1 MRAIRRVRHALALA
15 GALAVSLL
23 PSVSGEEEGA
33 RLFALKVFPLL
44 KEKCFACHGED
55 PGKVEGKLNLLSLE
69 GMLRGGENSQRV
81 LVAGRPAQSDLYRA
95 ITWEDEE
102 LEMPPKENDRLSEI
116 QVALVRDWIAAG
128 APWPDGKTRRRYLV
142 AERAIAVTED
152 GEIFRTS
159 GGLSEEWTYRRY
171 RPEDLWALRP
181 VVRPAVRED
190 VNPVDHFIDSR
201 RMKAG
206 FEAAEQADPLMLI
219 RRATYDLLGLP
230 PTPDEVAEFR
240 KDWRL
245 DQEQAWEALVDRLL
259 DSPHYGE
266 RWAQHWLDVARYA
279 DTGGYSNDYERSNA
293 WRYRDY
299 VIRAFNGDKPYN
311 QFVIEQLAGDELAD
325 ASAGRRLGI
334 RGDRLQQVRFNGNY
348 TAGEREWLVA
358 TGFLRMGPWD
368 NAMVKAPEARQIY
381 LDDVVK
387 SVGQAFLATN
397 LRCAKCHDHKFDPIP
412 TRDYY
417 RFYAAFAGT
426 QMAERKLPFL
436 PTEHLGR
443 FEEGRSQVKRLLSF
457 ATQRKNRIKEKQET
471 AAKAWYAERKLNY
484 LPEQQ
489 RRNLPDEEKPPR
501 HVGLDHVD
509 QGRLKVREQDEWI
522 WTRRLERYEPMIQG
536 VYNGPDLPQKG
547 TRARKMRIA
556 GTPDRNWQ
564 PESVIYSG
572 GALEAPGETVS
583 PGVLSGCGVPVE
595 GSENSDPYRLGE
607 GLEGRRLALAK
618 WIADPHNPL
627 TTRVIVNRI
636 WQHHFGKGLAGNS
649 NNFGAKGSR
658 PTHPAL
664 LDWLASDFVEN
675 GWTFKRM
682 HRLIMT
688 SRAYRQAGNHREMKA
703 LRGKDPNNELLA
715 YFPPRRFTAEELRD
729 TLLVATGELNR
740 TLGGLPIRP
749 EINREV
755 ALAPRMIQFSIAPA
769 WQPSRTPAERNR
781 RTIYAYRVRGLP
793 DPFLDLFNQPNPNAS
808 CEARHSAAVTP
819 QAFTLLNSDVMTD
832 RSIALALR
840 LERETRGLERQ
851 IELAFQLVLG
861 RSADA
866 VEQERLQAYVGDMR
880 NYHRMG
886 KVERDRFPTRVTR
899 SLVEEFSG
907 KPFDYEEILPV
918 FENYVADS
926 KPADVPAATRALADL
941 ALLLFNSNE
950 FLYLY

>member
-1 MRAIRRVRHALALA
+1 MSIIRQVRHVLALA
-15 GALAVSLL
+15 GLLGSSLSS
-23 PSVSGEEEGA
+23 SVSGEEEGA

-55 PGKVEGKLNLLSLE
+55 PGKVEGNLNLLTRE
-69 GMLRGGENSQRV
+69 GMLRGGESSQRV
-81 LVAGRPAQSDLYRA
+81 LVAGNPARSDLYRA

-102 LEMPPKENDRLSEI
+102 LEMPPKANDRLSEVQI
-116 QVALVRDWIAAG
+116 AQVREWIAVG
-128 APWPDGKTRRRYLV
+128 APWPDKDVRHRYLV
-142 AERAIAVTED
+142 AERAIAVTAD
-152 GEIFRTS
+152 GEIVGTS

-171 RPEDLWALRP
+171 RPADLWALRP
-181 VVRPAVRED
+181 VARPAVPGDEHPID
-190 VNPVDHFIDSR
+190 VFIDSR
-201 RMKAG
+201 REEAG
-206 FEAAEQADPLMLI
+206 FEGAEQADPLTLV

-230 PTPDEVAEFR
+230 PTPHEVEIFR
-240 KDWRL
+240 KAWRE
-245 DQEQAWEALVDRLL
+245 DQEKAWEALIDRLL
-259 DSPHYGE
+259 GSPHYGE
-266 RWAQHWLDVARYA
+266 RWAQHWMDVARYA

-299 VIRAFNGDKPYN
+299 VIRSFNEDKPYN
-311 QFVIEQLAGDELAD
+311 RFVIEQLAGDELAD
-325 ASAGRRLGI
+325 ASVRKRRGI
-334 RGDRLQQVRFNGNY
+334 RGDKLQQVRMNGNY
-348 TAGEREWLVA
+348 TVEEREWLVA

-381 LDDVVK
+381 LDDVVNA
-387 SVGQAFLATN
+387 VGQTFLATN

-426 QMAERKLPFL
+426 QMAERKVPFL
-436 PTEHLGR
+436 PEENLER
-443 FEEGRSQVKRLLSF
+443 FEEGRLQVRRLLSF
-457 ATQRKNRIKEKQET
+457 ATTRKNRIKEKQET
-471 AAKAWYAERKLNY
+471 AAKAWYAERNLQYK
-484 LPEQQ
+484 PEQQ
-489 RRNLPDEEKPPR
+489 RRNLPDEQKPPR

-522 WTRRLERYEPMIQG
+522 WTRRMERYEPMIQG

-547 TRARKMRIA
+547 NRARKMRIA
-556 GTPDRNWQ
+556 GAPDRSWR

-583 PGVLSGCGVPVE
+583 PGVLSGCGVSVE
-595 GSENSDPYRLGE
+595 GSADRDPYRIGE
-607 GLEGRRLALAK
+607 ELEGRRLALAK
-618 WIADPHNPL
+618 WIADPRNPL
-627 TTRVIVNRI
+627 TTRAIVNRI
-636 WQHHFGKGLAGNS
+636 WQHHFGRGLAGNP

-664 LDWLASDFVEN
+664 LDWLAADFVEK
-675 GWTFKRM
+675 GWTFKRV
-682 HRLIMT
+682 HRIIMT
-688 SRAYRQAGNHREMKA
+688 SRAYRQAGNHRDMKA
-703 LRGKDPNNELLA
+703 LRGKDPDNELLA
-715 YFPPRRFTAEELRD
+715 YFPSRRLTAEELRD
-729 TLLVATGELNR
+729 TLLMATGELNR
-740 TLGGLPIRP
+740 TLGGLPVMP

-769 WQPSRTPAERNR
+769 WQPSRTPGERNR

-793 DPFLDLFNQPNPNAS
+793 DPFLALFNQPNPNDS

-840 LERETRGLERQ
+840 LQREARGLERQ
-851 IELAFQLVLG
+851 IDLAFQLVLG

-866 VEQERLQAYVGDMR
+866 VEQERVQAYVGDMR
-880 NYHRMG
+880 HYHRAH
-886 KVERDRFPTRVTR
+886 KIERDRFPTRVTR

-907 KPFDYEEILPV
+907 KPFDYEEILPI
-918 FENYVADS
+918 FENYVADR
-926 KPADVPAATRALADL
+926 KPADVPPVTRALADL

>member
-1 MRAIRRVRHALALA
+1 
-15 GALAVSLL
+15 
-23 PSVSGEEEGA
+23 
-33 RLFALKVFPLL
+33 
-44 KEKCFACHGED
+44 
-55 PGKVEGKLNLLSLE
+55 
-69 GMLRGGENSQRV
+69 
-81 LVAGRPAQSDLYRA
+81 
-95 ITWEDEE
+95 
-102 LEMPPKENDRLSEI
+102 MPP
-116 QVALVRDWIAAG
+116 A
-128 APWPDGKTRRRYLV
+128 
-142 AERAIAVTED
+142 
-152 GEIFRTS
+152 
-159 GGLSEEWTYRRY
+159 
-171 RPEDLWALRP
+171 
-181 VVRPAVRED
+181 
-190 VNPVDHFIDSR
+190 
-201 RMKAG
+201 
-206 FEAAEQADPLMLI
+206 
-219 RRATYDLLGLP
+219 
-230 PTPDEVAEFR
+230 PDEVAIFR
-240 KDWRL
+240 KAWRE
-245 DQEQAWEALVDRLL
+245 DQEKAWGALIDRLL
-259 DSPHYGE
+259 GSPHYGE
-266 RWAQHWLDVARYA
+266 RWAQHWIDVARYA

-299 VIRAFNGDKPYN
+299 VIRAFNEDKPYDR
-311 QFVIEQLAGDELAD
+311 FVIEQLAGDELAD
-325 ASAGRRLGI
+325 ASVRRRLGI
-334 RGDRLQQVRFNGNY
+334 TGNKLQQVRLNGNY
-348 TAGEREWLVA
+348 TAEEREWLVA

-381 LDDVVK
+381 LDDVVS
-387 SVGQAFLATN
+387 SVGQTFLATN

-426 QMAERKLPFL
+426 QMAERKVPFL
-436 PTEHLGR
+436 PEENLKR
-443 FEEGRSQVKRLLSF
+443 FEEGRLQVKRLLSF
-457 ATQRKNRIKEKQET
+457 ATQRKNSIREKQET
-471 AAKAWYAERKLNY
+471 AAKAWFAERKLPY
-484 LPEQQ
+484 LPEQK

-547 TRARKMRIA
+547 NRARKMRIA
-556 GTPDRNWQ
+556 GTPDRNWR

-572 GALEAPGETVS
+572 GALEAPGESVN

-595 GSENSDPYRLGE
+595 GSTDSEPYRIGE
-607 GLEGRRLALAK
+607 ELEGRRLALAK
-618 WIADPHNPL
+618 WIADPRNPL

-636 WQHHFGKGLAGNS
+636 WQHHFGKGLAGNP

-658 PTHPAL
+658 PTHPDL
-664 LDWLASDFVEN
+664 LDWLAADFVEK

-688 SRAYRQAGNHREMKA
+688 SRAYRQAGDHREMKA

-793 DPFLDLFNQPNPNAS
+793 DPFLDLFNQPNPNDS

-840 LERETRGLERQ
+840 LQGEARGLEQQ

-861 RSADA
+861 RSPDA

-880 NYHRMG
+880 DYHRRG
-886 KVERDRFPTRVTR
+886 KIERDRFPTRVTR

-918 FENYVADS
+918 FENYVADR
-926 KPADVPAATRALADL
+926 KPADVPPATRALADL

>member
-1 MRAIRRVRHALALA
+1 MILA
-15 GALAVSLL
+15 GALVVSLSL
-23 PSVSGEEEGA
+23 SPAAEEQGA

-44 KEKCFACHGED
+44 KEKCFGCHGED
-55 PGKVEGKLNLLSLE
+55 PGKIEGKLNLLSLE
-69 GMLRGGENSQRV
+69 GMLRGGENSQRI
-81 LVAGRPAQSDLYRA
+81 LVVGRPAQSDLYRA

-102 LEMPPKENDRLSEI
+102 MEMPPKENDRLSGI
-116 QVALVRDWIAAG
+116 QIALVRDWIAAG
-128 APWPDGKTRRRYLV
+128 APWPDEKTRRRYQV

-152 GEIFRTS
+152 GEIFKTS

-181 VVRPAVRED
+181 VARPAVPEE

-206 FEAAEQADPLMLI
+206 FEAAEQADPLILI

-230 PTPDEVAEFR
+230 PTPEEVAEFR
-240 KDWRL
+240 KDWGE
-245 DQEQAWEALVDRLL
+245 DQEQAWEALIDRLL

-325 ASAGRRLGI
+325 ASARGRLGP
-334 RGDRLQQVRFNGNY
+334 GENGLQQVRVNGNY
-348 TAGEREWLVA
+348 TAEESEWLVA

-368 NAMVKAPEARQIY
+368 NAMVKAPEARQLY
-381 LDDVVK
+381 LDDVVN
-387 SVGQAFLATN
+387 SVGQTFLASN
-397 LRCAKCHDHKFDPIP
+397 MRCTKCHDHKFDPIP
-412 TRDYY
+412 TADYY
-417 RFYAAFAGT
+417 RLYAVFAGT
-426 QMAERKLPFL
+426 QMAERKVPFL
-436 PTEHLGR
+436 PVENRER
-443 FEEGRSQVKRLLSF
+443 FEEGRVQVKRLLSF
-457 ATQRKNRIKEKQET
+457 ATRRKNRIKEKQET
-471 AAKAWYAERKLNY
+471 AAKAWFAERKLKY
-484 LPEQQ
+484 LPEYK

-536 VYNGPDLPQKG
+536 VYNGPDLPEKG
-547 TRARKMRIA
+547 NRARKMRIA
-556 GTPDRNWQ
+556 GTLDRNWR

-572 GALEAPGETVS
+572 GALEAPGERVS
-583 PGVLSGCGVPVE
+583 PGVLSGCGVSVE
-595 GSENSDPYRLGE
+595 GSEGRDPYRIGE
-607 GLEGRRLALAK
+607 DLEGRRLAFAK
-618 WIADPHNPL
+618 WVADPRNPL
-627 TTRVIVNRI
+627 ATRVIVNRI
-636 WQHHFGKGLAGNS
+636 WQHHFGEGLAGNP
-649 NNFGAKGSR
+649 NNFGAKGAK

-688 SRAYRQAGNHREMKA
+688 SKVYRQAGRHPEMKA

-715 YFPPRRFTAEELRD
+715 YFPPRRLTAEELRD

-740 TLGGLPIRP
+740 TPGGLPIMP

-769 WQPSRTPAERNR
+769 WQPSPTPGERNR
-781 RTIYAYRVRGLP
+781 RSIYAYRVRGLP
-793 DPFLDLFNQPNPNAS
+793 DPFLDLFNQPNPNGS

-840 LERETRGLERQ
+840 LGREAQGLGRQ
-851 IELAFQLVLG
+851 VELAFQLVLG
-861 RSADA
+861 RSPDA

-880 NYHRMG
+880 NYHRRG
-886 KVERDRFPTRVTR
+886 RVERYRFPTRVTR

-926 KPADVPAATRALADL
+926 KPADVPPATRALADL